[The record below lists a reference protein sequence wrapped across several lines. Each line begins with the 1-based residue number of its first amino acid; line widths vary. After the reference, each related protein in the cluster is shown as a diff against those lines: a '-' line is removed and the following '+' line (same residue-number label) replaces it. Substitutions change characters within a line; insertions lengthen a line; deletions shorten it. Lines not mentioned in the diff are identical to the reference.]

1 MAALFSK
8 AFRRLSVA
16 ILCAGGI
23 FSAPVVLPYAL
34 TAQIAPR
41 YTSTHAPSVAEQYL
55 LAMANQERA
64 RVGAQPLVWDD
75 HLAAAALVHA
85 ERMAQEGAISHQ
97 FPGEAELQARAANAG
112 ARFRLIAENVAEAQ
126 TPQIL
131 HSSWMH
137 SEGHRRNLLE
147 PQENAVGIAVV
158 QRDGQLYAVENF
170 SESVAD
176 TGLAGQE
183 LQVIDLLH
191 VAGMAEVA
199 ATAEARKTCTMSTGY
214 AGKQLPYFVMRYT
227 TSDLSMLPAQLKAK
241 LADKRMHSAA
251 VGACTTAKSN
261 FSNFSIAVL
270 LYP

>member
-1 MAALFSK
+1 MTSPFLKALRVLF
-8 AFRRLSVA
+8 VA
-16 ILCAGGI
+16 ILYGVGI
-23 FSAPVVLPYAL
+23 FSAPVVLPYTL
-34 TAQIAPR
+34 SAQAAAR
-41 YTSTHAPSVAEQYL
+41 HTSTHAPSVAEQYL
-55 LAMANQERA
+55 LAMANQERG

-75 HLAAAALVHA
+75 HLAAAALAHA
-85 ERMAQEGAISHQ
+85 ERMAQERAISHQ
-97 FPGEAELQARAANAG
+97 FAGEAELQARAANAG
-112 ARFRLIAENVAEAQ
+112 ARFRLIAENVAVAP

-137 SEGHRRNLLE
+137 SEGHRYNLLE

-158 QRDGQLYAVENF
+158 QRDGQLYAVEDF

-183 LQVIDLLH
+183 MQVIDLLH

-199 ATAEARKTCTMSTGY
+199 ATEDARKSCTMSTGY
-214 AGKQLPYFVMRYT
+214 AGKRLPYFVMRYT
-227 TSDLSMLPAQLKAK
+227 TSDLSMLPAQLKVK